1 MLDWKSTHMP
11 AQKSNPFST
20 RYTDLQLKVRLL
32 EHTVRQL
39 QEQYQN
45 SLIRIKE
52 LNEEIQELKQDA
64 DKIETTRTTT

>member
-1 MLDWKSTHMP
+1 MP

>member
-1 MLDWKSTHMP
+1 MP

-52 LNEEIQELKQDA
+52 LNEEIQELKEDA

>member
-1 MLDWKSTHMP
+1 MP

-45 SLIRIKE
+45 SLIRIKQ

>member
-20 RYTDLQLKVRLL
+20 RYTDLELKTRIL
-32 EHTVRQL
+32 EHNIREL
-39 QEQYQN
+39 QEQYQL

-52 LNEEIQELKQDA
+52 LNQKLQEIKDETK
-64 DKIETTRTTT
+64 KTETT

>member
-20 RYTDLQLKVRLL
+20 RYTDLELKTRIL
-32 EHTVRQL
+32 EHNIREL
-39 QEQYQN
+39 QEQYQL

-52 LNEEIQELKQDA
+52 LNQKLQEIKD
-64 DKIETTRTTT
+64 ETIS